1 MLHKV
6 YCGWCNTCLPG
17 VHLIEP
23 EGTYLIWLD
32 FRELGVPEEKLEH
45 LITKEAKLWL
55 DSGAI
60 FGQVGEGFERINVA
74 CPRATIKEALDRLKA
89 VITA

>member
-1 MLHKV
+1 MRDYLKKE
-6 YCGWCNTCLPG
+6 LPQIK
-17 VHLIEP
+17 LIEP
-23 EGTYLIWLD
+23 EGTYLLWLD
-32 FRELGVPEEKLEH
+32 FRALGMTEKEREN
-45 LITKEAKLWL
+45 LIVNQAKLWL

>member
-1 MLHKV
+1 MTEKERE
-6 YCGWCNTCLPG
+6 N
-17 VHLIEP
+17 LIMNQ
-23 EGTYLIWLD
+23 
-32 FRELGVPEEKLEH
+32 
-45 LITKEAKLWL
+45 AKLWL

>member
-1 MLHKV
+1 MA
-6 YCGWCNTCLPG
+6 GFQGTRNDR
-17 VHLIEP
+17 
-23 EGTYLIWLD
+23 EGTGELI
-32 FRELGVPEEKLEH
+32 VNQ
-45 LITKEAKLWL
+45 AKLWL

-89 VITA
+89 VID